1 MSFKN
6 LVLAAAGTA
15 AVLLSGCAKKAAA
28 PAATPVVEVGI
39 VTVAARPLTLSREL
53 PGRTSAYR
61 IAEVRARVSGIV
73 LKRLFTEGAKVKEGD
88 VLYQIDPAPYQAAL
102 AIAKAALAHAEASTV
117 SIRQQEERSR
127 ELIKAKAISQQG
139 YDNAIAALKASE
151 ADIAAAQAAV
161 QAAEINLGY
170 THVTSPLTGRIGR
183 AEVTEGAYV
192 QQGTATLLATVQQLD
207 RLYVDLT
214 QSSTEVLRL
223 QRALAEGHL
232 TSAGEGAAKVQLLLD
247 GDRVYDEPGSLQ
259 FSDVTV
265 NSTTSSISLRA
276 LFPNPRGELLP
287 GLFVRARLDEGEL
300 PDAILVPQPAVTRNV
315 KGEAT
320 ALVVGAESKVELR
333 VLQTDRAVG
342 NEWLIRSGLKVGDQL
357 IVENLQRIRPGAT
370 VKPVPATT
378 MASTPSAAPAA
389 R

>member
-1 MSFKN
+1 MSLKHIT
-6 LVLAAAGTA
+6 LTLAVACTA
-15 AVLLSGCAKKAAA
+15 AVLLTGCAKKAAA
-28 PAATPVVEVGI
+28 PTAAPIAEVGVI
-39 VTVAARPLTLSREL
+39 TVAARPLTLSREL
-53 PGRTSAYR
+53 PGRTSAFR

-73 LKRLFTEGAKVKEGD
+73 LKRLFTEGAEVKEGD

-102 AIAKAALAHAEASTV
+102 ASAKASLARAEASTV

-139 YDNAIAALKASE
+139 YDNAIASLKAGE

-161 QAAEINLGY
+161 QVAEINLSY
-170 THVTSPLTGRIGR
+170 THVTSPITGRIGR

-192 QQGTATLLATVQQLD
+192 QQTTATLLATVQQLD

-223 QRALAEGHL
+223 QRALADGRL
-232 TSAGEGAAKVQLLLD
+232 TSAGQGAAKVQLILD
-247 GDRVYDEPGSLQ
+247 DGRVYGESGSLQ

-265 NSTTSSISLRA
+265 NSATSSITLRA
-276 LFPNPRGELLP
+276 LFPNPHGELLP

-300 PDAILVPQPAVTRNV
+300 SNAILVPQLAVTRNT

-320 ALVVGAESKVELR
+320 ALVVGAENKVELR
-333 VLQTDRAVG
+333 VLQAERAVG

-357 IVENLQRIRPGAT
+357 IVENLQRIRPGAP

-378 MASTPSAAPAA
+378 VAAPAA